1 MAAAKHAPAKAGPAK
16 HAPAKAGPT
25 KHATVRPEV
34 RAPAVR
40 VPALSDSFLAEQREL
55 LLEERQSYVDQA
67 ERLKL
72 EAETL
77 ALEHEPGDTQ
87 FDEEGGEGGT
97 ANIDR
102 ELDLALSARAL
113 AAIDEIDRA
122 MAKIANK
129 TYGVCEQCGQPIPQA
144 RLRALPYA
152 ALCVACKSGGLS
164 RRV

>member
-1 MAAAKHAPAKAGPAK
+1 LSKLGARPAKAAA
-16 HAPAKAGPT
+16 APARGAG
-25 KHATVRPEV
+25 
-34 RAPAVR
+34 
-40 VPALSDSFLAEQREL
+40 LSESFLAEQRVL
-55 LLEERQSYVDQA
+55 LLEERQSYLDQA
-67 ERLKL
+67 ELLKA
-72 EAETL
+72 EADSL
-77 ALEHEPGDTQ
+77 AFEHEPGDTQ

-113 AAIDEIDRA
+113 AAIDEIDQA
-122 MAKIANK
+122 LAKIGAG
-129 TYGVCEQCGQPIPQA
+129 TYGICEQCGQPIPQP

>member
-1 MAAAKHAPAKAGPAK
+1 
-16 HAPAKAGPT
+16 
-25 KHATVRPEV
+25 
-34 RAPAVR
+34 
-40 VPALSDSFLAEQREL
+40 
-55 LLEERQSYVDQA
+55 LLEERQSYLDQA
-67 ERLKL
+67 ELLKA
-72 EAETL
+72 EADSL
-77 ALEHEPGDTQ
+77 AFEHEPGDTQ

-113 AAIDEIDRA
+113 AAIDEIDQA
-122 MAKIANK
+122 LAKIGAG
-129 TYGVCEQCGQPIPQA
+129 TYGICEQCGQPIPQP